1 MRKILLGY
9 NQNFKIYTDRLS
21 SKNGH
26 VLITGKSGAGKT
38 TALMHLAQE
47 ISANKERVYFLDY
60 ADCITTPCVTSRNIL
75 HDWSVTHTFEQHES
89 HQNAVSTLLCYS
101 EIIADIW
108 SLGEKQKM
116 MITDALLQLE
126 RKHSIP
132 LNTQNPFYP
141 FLNLENGQLRG
152 DIVTLAY
159 LLSNRKA
166 NEYKNLANRFLD
178 IVLLLEDS
186 FYTDM
191 ILEDNVPTYL
201 TILNYPAVAQK
212 LIAKLTDLF
221 LWSIFLKHV
230 GTESPPPVTIIC
242 DEIGLLNWRNSG
254 ILQKLL
260 NEGRKFNIN
269 LILATQSLTD
279 KLPKSAI
286 NAVMQ
291 ADLHLA
297 FTPTVT
303 DYKLIAK
310 SLYNKATQE
319 TISSLSDLPTGECFV
334 RGHLCSDKTPTFEQ
348 TLKVHIPYEEDL

>member
-1 MRKILLGY
+1 MKKILLGVNQQY
-9 NQNFKIYTDRLS
+9 NIYMDRLS

-47 ISANKERVYFLDY
+47 ISTKKEQVYFLDY
-60 ADCITTPCVTSRNIL
+60 ANCITAPCMAKRNIL
-75 HDWSVTHTFEQHES
+75 HDRSVTHTFEQHKP
-89 HQNAVSTLLCYS
+89 HQKAVSSLLYYS

-108 SLGEKQKM
+108 NLGEKQKM
-116 MITDALLQLE
+116 MITDALMQME
-126 RKHSIP
+126 WKRSIP
-132 LNTQNPFYP
+132 LNTQNSFYP
-141 FLNLENGQLRG
+141 FLNFENGQLRG

-159 LLSNRKA
+159 LLSNRRT

-178 IVLLLEDS
+178 IVLLIADNFHTDRTLEEKAS
-186 FYTDM
+186 A
-191 ILEDNVPTYL
+191 YL
-201 TILNYPAVAQK
+201 TILNSPSVAPK

-221 LWSIFLKHV
+221 LWSVLIKHAE
-230 GTESPPPVTIIC
+230 TKSPPPLSIIC

-319 TISSLSDLPTGECFV
+319 TISSLSDLPIGECFV